1 MNAITPV
8 GVNASAFLDRGAVD
22 AGVKQRTAADFLR
35 HAGLPRAGVEAWKY
49 TSLRALAD
57 VPFATAQRDVD
68 GATVDTLLAEV
79 ETISGLGAGA
89 DRVVFVN
96 GYFDA
101 ARSRLPKGV
110 KVSTLAQSGAVQ
122 DDIDPVGDVTTAL
135 NTVMARDGLVL
146 VVPDGVDAGCLLLA
160 SIGLT
165 AEDAPVSF
173 HPRHHIRVEKGGR
186 LAVLDAAVG
195 QGYYLHNPLYD
206 IVVADDAYLS
216 HARIQAEDRQ
226 ALHLAVSHAR
236 IAAAGVYDSFTL
248 TLGGSLSRHEV
259 HAALTQAG
267 GSVHV
272 NGAQLLMGHQHGDL
286 SSVITHAAPECI
298 SRQTVK
304 NVLSDQARGVFQ
316 GKILVDRIAQK
327 TDGYQMNQ
335 ALLLSDGA
343 EIDAKPELEIYADDV
358 KCSHGATVGA
368 LDDDQL
374 FYLRSRGISG
384 EAARSI
390 LIRAFLHD
398 VVDQIDDQRL
408 KDSLNLAVEAWW
420 KREAA

>member
-1 MNAITPV
+1 MNALTPV
-8 GVNASAFLDRGAVD
+8 GVNAGAFLDRGD
-22 AGVKQRTAADFLR
+22 AKAGAGQRKAADFLR
-35 HAGLPRAGVEAWKY
+35 RAGLPRAGVEAWKY
-49 TSLRALAD
+49 TTLRMLAD
-57 VPFATAQRDVD
+57 VPFAPAPRDVD
-68 GATVDTLLAEV
+68 GHRIDTLLAEV

-89 DRVVFVN
+89 NRAVFVN
-96 GYFDA
+96 GHFDA
-101 ARSRLPKGV
+101 TRSRLPADIR
-110 KVSTLAQSGAVQ
+110 VSGFAGGAGE
-122 DDIDPVGDVTTAL
+122 DGIDPAGDVTTAL
-135 NTVMARDGLVL
+135 NTLMAHDGLEL
-146 VVPDGVDAGCLLLA
+146 VVPAGVDAGCLLLV

-165 AEDAPVSF
+165 ADDAPVSF
-173 HPRHHIRVEKGGR
+173 HPRHRIVVEKGGR

-195 QGYYLHNPLYD
+195 QGYYLHNPLHD
-206 IVVADDAYLS
+206 IAVADKGYLS
-216 HARIQAEDRQ
+216 HARIQAEGGL
-226 ALHLAVSHAR
+226 AVHLAVSHVTV
-236 IAAAGVYDSFTL
+236 AAEGVYDSFTL

-259 HAALTQAG
+259 HAALSRPGAH
-267 GSVHV
+267 VHV
-272 NGAQLLMGHQHGDL
+272 NGAQLLAGRQHGDL
-286 SSVITHAAPECI
+286 TSVITHAAPGCV

-316 GKILVDRIAQK
+316 GKILVERIAQK

-374 FYLRSRGISG
+374 FYLRSRGIPDDV
-384 EAARSI
+384 ARSM

-398 VVDQIDDQRL
+398 VVDEIDDQRL

-420 KREAA
+420 KRGAA

>member
-8 GVNASAFLDRGAVD
+8 GVNASAFLDRGDVTGNA
-22 AGVKQRTAADFLR
+22 QRRKAADFLR

-57 VPFATAQRDVD
+57 VPFTAAPHAVD
-68 GATVDTLLAEV
+68 GGAVDTLLAEV

-89 DRVVFVN
+89 SRVVFVN
-96 GYFDA
+96 GSFDA
-101 ARSRLPKGV
+101 GRSRLPKGV
-110 KVSTLAQSGAVQ
+110 RISTLAAGTLP
-122 DDIDPVGDVTTAL
+122 DDGIDPAGDVTTAL
-135 NTVMARDGLVL
+135 NTILARDGLDL
-146 VVPDGVDAGCLLLA
+146 VVPAGVDGGCLLLV
-160 SIGLT
+160 SIGQV
-165 AEDAPVSF
+165 DAAGPVSF
-173 HPRHHIRVEKGGR
+173 HPRHRVVVEKGAR
-186 LAVLDAAVG
+186 LALLDASVG
-195 QGYYLHNPLYD
+195 RGQYLHNPLYD
-206 IVVADDAYLS
+206 ITVADGGYLS
-216 HARIQAEDRQ
+216 HARIQAEGKQ
-226 ALHLAVSHAR
+226 AVHLAVSHAR
-236 IAAAGVYDSFTL
+236 VAAGGVYDSFTL
-248 TLGGSLSRHEV
+248 TLGASLSRHEV
-259 HAALTQAG
+259 HAGLTQAG
-267 GSVHV
+267 ARVHV
-272 NGAQLLMGHQHGDL
+272 NGAQLLSGHQHGDL
-286 SSVITHAAPECI
+286 TSVITHAAPDCV

-304 NVLSDQARGVFQ
+304 NVLSDHARGVFQ
-316 GKILVDRIAQK
+316 GKILVERIAQK

-374 FYLRSRGISG
+374 FYLRSRGIPG
-384 EAARSI
+384 AAARSI

-420 KREAA
+420 TREVA